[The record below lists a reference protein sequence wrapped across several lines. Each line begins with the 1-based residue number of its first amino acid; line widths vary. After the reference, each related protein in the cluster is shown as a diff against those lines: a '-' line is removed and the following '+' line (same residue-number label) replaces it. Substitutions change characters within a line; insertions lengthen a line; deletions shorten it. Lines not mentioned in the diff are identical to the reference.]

1 MQTVPQARAFKNE
14 DFTMKFRY
22 TWTHSRRNIRTR
34 YYGSEL
40 AARTA
45 IARHI
50 GWFELGAQPETGK
63 VSLQKGHHGP

>member
-1 MQTVPQARAFKNE
+1 MHSERESRIHPTGGK
-14 DFTMKFRY
+14 MKYRY
-22 TWTHSRRNIRTR
+22 TWTHARRNLRTR

-50 GWFELGAQPETGK
+50 GWFEFGAQPETGT
-63 VSLQKGHHGP
+63 VALQKEPNGP